1 MSGRADLQTRETII
15 VGAAGSIGRML
26 CEQLS
31 ATGLDVLGIDLAPV
45 QAQAP
50 YRYEAWQGDICT
62 PSMELC
68 QRLASAQSLILAVSE
83 QVLFEAL
90 PALMPHLPLDC
101 LLVETLS
108 IKGNFATLVRDVALP
123 QSVAGLNPMFSGDLS
138 PQGRPVVVVPY
149 QTSPALDE
157 LTERLAGCGMRL
169 FTLTAQQHDE
179 TMALLQTVGHS
190 LVLAFGHTLAAS
202 AVPLTQLLELAP
214 PPFKVML
221 CLVARMMGN
230 HPDVYW
236 EIQAGNH
243 ASSAAR
249 EQARA
254 QLQHLEQ
261 QAAAQAHDEFLAAT
275 NTLRDYLDPVQPH
288 LAAHC
293 RQLFEVV
300 QTSTSEAPPKDTAL
314 GSQRA
319 RIDRIDDRLID
330 LLAQRL
336 DIVREVANAKK
347 GSATAVMQ
355 PDRVRQVVA
364 RCTARGAPL
373 DVPAELIEQLYH
385 AIIEQSCQIE
395 YDVIGGPRETLL
407 AVTPEVFSQTGVR

>member
-1 MSGRADLQTRETII
+1 MNGRTDLHIREAIV

-31 ATGLDVLGIDLAPV
+31 ATGLNVLGVDLAPF

-50 YRYEAWQGDICT
+50 YRYEARQGDIRA
-62 PSMELC
+62 PSKELC
-68 QRLASAQSLILAVSE
+68 QRLATARLLVLAVSE

-90 PALMPHLPLDC
+90 PALMAHLPLDC

-149 QTSPALDE
+149 QASPALDE
-157 LTERLAGCGMRL
+157 LTERLAGRGMRL

-190 LVLAFGHTLAAS
+190 LVLAFGHTLADS
-202 AVPLTQLLELAP
+202 AVSLTQLLELAP

-221 CLVARMMGN
+221 CLVARMMTN

-243 ASSAAR
+243 ASGAAR

-254 QLQHLEQ
+254 QLQHLDW

-275 NTLRDYLDPVQPH
+275 GTLRDYLEPVQAH

-300 QTSTSEAPPKDTAL
+300 QPPTTVDAAL

-319 RIDRIDDRLID
+319 RIDHIDDQLID